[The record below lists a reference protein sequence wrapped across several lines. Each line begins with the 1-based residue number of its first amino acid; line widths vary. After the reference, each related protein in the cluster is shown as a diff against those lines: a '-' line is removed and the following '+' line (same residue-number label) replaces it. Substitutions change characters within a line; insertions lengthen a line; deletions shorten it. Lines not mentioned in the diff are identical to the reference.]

1 MKRFGLNIIL
11 IICLTILSLG
21 MAACQK
27 DSINGKLDGQWQIMK
42 IEKLSDGSVEIPAS
56 GKYICIYLHVVNLN
70 PSSGY
75 MGRPYSGNM
84 SYDKKTGVVTIDFPY
99 NTGDNASQLA
109 PWGIYSNPVVFH
121 VETVDNKQ
129 LVLRSE
135 STIVTCR
142 RY

>member
-11 IICLTILSLG
+11 IICLTVLSLG

-42 IEKLSDGSVEIPAS
+42 IEKLSDGLVEIPAS
-56 GKYICIYLHVVNLN
+56 GRYICIYLHVVNLN

-84 SYDKKTGVVTIDFPY
+84 SYDKQTGILSIDFPY
-99 NTGDNASQLA
+99 NKGEEAVQLA
-109 PWGIYSNPVVFH
+109 PWGIYSNPVTFH
-121 VETVDNKQ
+121 VETVNGKQ
-129 LVLRSE
+129 LVLRSDA
-135 STIVTCR
+135 TIVTCR

>member
-11 IICLTILSLG
+11 IICLTVLALG
-21 MAACQK
+21 MTSCQK

-99 NTGDNASQLA
+99 NEGDQVSVLA
-109 PWGIYSNPVVFH
+109 TWGIYSNPVTFH
-121 VETVDNKQ
+121 VEFLNNKQ
-129 LVLRSE
+129 LELRSDDA
-135 STIVTCR
+135 IITCR

>member
-11 IICLTILSLG
+11 IICLTVLSLG

-56 GKYICIYLHVVNLN
+56 GRYICIYLHVVNLN

-84 SYDKKTGVVTIDFPY
+84 SYDKQTGILSIDFPY
-99 NTGDNASQLA
+99 NKGEEAVQLA
-109 PWGIYSNPVVFH
+109 PWGIYSNPVTFH
-121 VETVDNKQ
+121 VETVNGKQ
-129 LVLRSE
+129 LVLRSDA
-135 STIVTCR
+135 TIVTCR